1 MSEVLILTPCSGSK
15 WKGGTTIYNAD
26 KSILNYLS
34 NSYREHLLR
43 LRRELFEY
51 FSFPSGQDVGYQNQ
65 SDDKINYME
74 AYKRYTG
81 MHSQLYRQVSP
92 VSWDELKKTR
102 EKLDLVIVSAL
113 YGLVKHEEPIR
124 WYDKTM
130 KDDRDGQTLKVWWRK
145 QGLCA
150 ILMDYIERNGIS
162 EVHNVLSNDY
172 NEALK
177 GCFENLPIKYSY
189 HDFSMYRSGSN
200 AYRGKWVDNFIRNF

>member
-1 MSEVLILTPCSGSK
+1 MSKILILIPCSGSK
-15 WKGGTTIYNAD
+15 RKGGTTIYNAD
-26 KSILNYLS
+26 KSVLNYLS
-34 NSYREHLLR
+34 TSSKEHLLR
-43 LRRELFEY
+43 LRRELFDN
-51 FSFPSGQDVGYQNQ
+51 FSIPLGQDVGYQT
-65 SDDKINYME
+65 DDTTNYME

-102 EKLDLVIVSAL
+102 EKLDFVIVSAL
-113 YGLVKHEEPIR
+113 YGLLKYDEPIR

-130 KDDRDGQTLKVWWRK
+130 KDKVGHQTLKVWWRK

-150 ILMDYIERNGIS
+150 ILKDYIERNNFS